1 MAVVVTVKSPTYRDV
16 CATRFCPALPA
27 TFTLKRYAD
36 GAAVYR
42 SRVTTWMRLN
52 EWMNER
58 NSRCRRC
65 RNTRLPKETKTEVS
79 FCGTSWENDRFI
91 GTIVGRETLAL
102 ARTIAR
108 ESNGAEPGSK
118 LKFLFSFVCTN
129 NNNEITCA
137 SRHADRYTDTDS
149 AN

>member
-1 MAVVVTVKSPTYRDV
+1 
-16 CATRFCPALPA
+16 
-27 TFTLKRYAD
+27 
-36 GAAVYR
+36 
-42 SRVTTWMRLN
+42 
-52 EWMNER
+52 MNER

-65 RNTRLPKETKTEVS
+65 RNTRLPKETETEVS

-91 GTIVGRETLAL
+91 GAIVGRETLAL

-137 SRHADRYTDTDS
+137 SRLPTATQTPIQQTNQPVRIVCLSDTLYVFSNVQKRKRYIRI
-149 AN
+149 